1 MNFSGKIGDYVV
13 YEYRGK
19 TCIRHKPREPK
30 LPSSPGQVAQQERMA
45 SIAILYQALKEVGIY
60 PYWQQ
65 AAQGRIAHGYNLL
78 LKANLPAFNYEG
90 LICDFAKLQPTPNL
104 LPLPDGLELA
114 AEAGGT
120 WRLSWRNTPCI
131 PRAKDDDRLWLL
143 LMRDG
148 DTYTI
153 DTLRQMRALVGPS
166 TPLVLILGADQWK
179 NFHTWRSWSEFLDFA
194 NIALCNRASEMPRAA
209 PEVEAFVK
217 GRFKDASEITNAP
230 AGSLCM
236 FSIPAHQASSTKIRE
251 LFARLPQQEGRRHL
265 PLQEEVRDKPPQL
278 QGSSGPRST
287 SAAMKRRGN

>member
-1 MNFSGKIGDYVV
+1 MKTEKPISFMNFSGKIGDYVV

-30 LPSSPGQVAQQERMA
+30 LPRSPGQVAQQERMA

-148 DTYTI
+148 DTFDPETV
-153 DTLRQMRALVGPS
+153 DTGNAQRSDGEARFRIPEQYQDYQHLY
-166 TPLVLILGADQWK
+166 VLFCSKTGWECSK
-179 NFHTWRSWSEFLDFA
+179 SRYFHLK
-194 NIALCNRASEMPRAA
+194 LC
-209 PEVEAFVK
+209 
-217 GRFKDASEITNAP
+217 I
-230 AGSLCM
+230 
-236 FSIPAHQASSTKIRE
+236 KI
-251 LFARLPQQEGRRHL
+251 
-265 PLQEEVRDKPPQL
+265 K
-278 QGSSGPRST
+278 
-287 SAAMKRRGN
+287 K